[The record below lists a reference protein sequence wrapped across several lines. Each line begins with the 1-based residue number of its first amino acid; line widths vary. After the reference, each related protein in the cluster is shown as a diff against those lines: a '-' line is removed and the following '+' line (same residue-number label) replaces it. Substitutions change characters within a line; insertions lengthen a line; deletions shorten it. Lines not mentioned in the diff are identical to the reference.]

1 MINKKETMRNLSS
14 SSHTFAASFERS
26 SALAFLTFCLA
37 VLSTLAIGHSDT
49 TLAPVFVTQLI
60 VKLKYVC
67 VIGVLLLADY
77 RHLRMP
83 NLMNLLLPFILFVM
97 NVFNTPSGV
106 SMPPSILS
114 VLLLLAFALLDDV
127 TVLRVFCYYRCY
139 LLVMAILG
147 IIAFVAFIFQVRI
160 PYEIIPYY
168 TSNENMLYANYY
180 FSYILF
186 YGVNDGIRLC
196 GLFNEPGY
204 FGTFLALMIIIE
216 RCRSNWRTLVLFIA
230 GCFTLSM
237 AFFSLLVVGICLLR
251 CSKLQMLVLFTSLLV
266 FVFVILPNMQFE
278 NPVLQQVVERF
289 QYDEKSGK
297 LTGDNRTSDDFEKIE
312 AEFYRSNHLLLGMGT
327 GYCHVKRGV
336 VDTSSFRTILVEW
349 GFLGILVTYVN
360 LFAVAYY
367 IAHKDKMTL
376 VFLFCFILSVYQR
389 PNIFMVGYYT
399 LLFGGILFMK
409 QQQGDRYNL

>member
-1 MINKKETMRNLSS
+1 
-14 SSHTFAASFERS
+14 
-26 SALAFLTFCLA
+26 
-37 VLSTLAIGHSDT
+37 
-49 TLAPVFVTQLI
+49 
-60 VKLKYVC
+60 
-67 VIGVLLLADY
+67 
-77 RHLRMP
+77 
-83 NLMNLLLPFILFVM
+83 
-97 NVFNTPSGV
+97 
-106 SMPPSILS
+106 
-114 VLLLLAFALLDDV
+114 
-127 TVLRVFCYYRCY
+127 
-139 LLVMAILG
+139 
-147 IIAFVAFIFQVRI
+147 
-160 PYEIIPYY
+160 
-168 TSNENMLYANYY
+168 
-180 FSYILF
+180 
-186 YGVNDGIRLC
+186 
-196 GLFNEPGY
+196 
-204 FGTFLALMIIIE
+204 
-216 RCRSNWRTLVLFIA
+216 
-230 GCFTLSM
+230 
-237 AFFSLLVVGICLLR
+237 
-251 CSKLQMLVLFTSLLV
+251 MLVLFTSLLV

-349 GFLGILVTYVN
+349 GFLGFLVTYVF